1 MESNETFD
9 SARLDSPAWIFF
21 VKASFACALA
31 GMLFGVTLMMH
42 LALGGGAGT
51 SIGMAAQLMG
61 GYLVLGTLFLT
72 GSTFTLAKTLR
83 DQFEASKLINKLAQA
98 RTEKLLKEY
107 GVQA

>member
-1 MESNETFD
+1 MNAPHFEAPE
-9 SARLDSPAWIFF
+9 AMRYDSPSWIFF

-31 GMLFGVTLMMH
+31 GMAIGILMMP
-42 LALGGGAGT
+42 LA
-51 SIGMAAQLMG
+51 IWIQ
-61 GYLVLGTLFLT
+61 GYLILGTLFLT

-83 DQFEASKLINKLAQA
+83 DQFEASKMINKLAQA